1 MEQENLSVIDDFE
14 DLNKKLTNLKKLILK
29 MKVEYDFITK
39 TPQVIKA
46 TEEMVNQ
53 FLDQRPLN
61 CQVLNKCSTILQKMV
76 MKTLRVFSESGYYK
90 TNQLVNRYLTKIDVY
105 AEKEKCQDNSCLT
118 SAKLILNTI
127 RDYLDKSDQSL
138 ISDFRELLKTETE
151 FELINGN
158 EKHESKIMSVLG
170 NENRLKI
177 LKELSKGKNYYTNLE
192 RTIGLK
198 GGHFNFHLSQLKDAD
213 LVSIDN
219 DDRSYNITI
228 KGLKALKMVV
238 ELAR

>member
-1 MEQENLSVIDDFE
+1 MEQENLSVNDDFDE
-14 DLNKKLTNLKKLILK
+14 LNKKLSNLKKSFLK
-29 MKVEYDFITK
+29 MKLDFTYITK
-39 TPQVIKA
+39 TPQLINT
-46 TEEMVNQ
+46 TEEMVNS
-53 FLDQRPLN
+53 FLDNRPYN
-61 CQVLNKCSTILQKMV
+61 CQIIDRCSTILQKMV

-90 TNQLVNRYLTKIDVY
+90 TNQLVNRYLTKIDSY
-105 AEKEKCQDNSCLT
+105 AEEGKCQDNSCLT
-118 SAKLILNTI
+118 NAKLILRTI
-127 RDYLDKSDQSL
+127 RDYLDESNQSS
-138 ISDFRELLKTETE
+138 ISDFRELLKKETE
-151 FELINGN
+151 FKLLNGN
-158 EKHESKIMSVLG
+158 EKRESKIMSVLG

-192 RTIGLK
+192 RILGLK

-238 ELAR
+238 ELAK